1 MKVKRKINMRLFN
14 LRLRRFQNRIHQ
26 KRLSKMRRKMKTL
39 NNKNRLRKEDKLFK
53 KLKKILLLMEILR

>member
-1 MKVKRKINMRLFN
+1 MKVKREINKRLFN
-14 LRLRRFQNRIHQ
+14 LRLRRFQIRIHQ

>member
-1 MKVKRKINMRLFN
+1 MKVKKKINKRLFN
-14 LRLRRFQNRIHQ
+14 LRLRRFQIRIHQ